1 MLYAFIENRDRE
13 AMDEYMNLL
22 IRGNTYSDLP
32 LVGDEGEAGYD
43 ASAENDGNEYLN
55 MTGDGDEAAQSNS
68 AEEEMP
74 EVYIYRERERD
85 TYYNLFLSLA
95 EFSNIL
101 YACLYSQGFDV

>member
-1 MLYAFIENRDRE
+1 MDGRDRE

-22 IRGNTYSDLP
+22 IRENTYSDLP
-32 LVGDEGEAGYD
+32 LEGDEGEAGYD

-74 EVYIYRERERD
+74 EVYIYIYIYIERERD
-85 TYYNLFLSLA
+85 TSYMPF
-95 EFSNIL
+95 F
-101 YACLYSQGFDV
+101 CL

>member
-1 MLYAFIENRDRE
+1 MEMDGRDRE

-22 IRGNTYSDLP
+22 IRENRYSDLP
-32 LVGDEGEAGYD
+32 LEGDEGEAGYD

-74 EVYIYRERERD
+74 EVYIYRERD

-101 YACLYSQGFDV
+101 YACLSFQGFDV

>member
-1 MLYAFIENRDRE
+1 MDGRDRE
-13 AMDEYMNLL
+13 TMDEYMNLL
-22 IRGNTYSDLP
+22 IRENTYSDLP
-32 LVGDEGEAGYD
+32 LEGDEGEAGYD

-74 EVYIYRERERD
+74 EVYIYIERERD
-85 TYYNLFLSLA
+85 ILYALFLSLA

-101 YACLYSQGFDV
+101 YACLSFQGFDV